1 MSATTIDEARMSD
14 LVGVAFSEVKVPD
27 DVFERVVGTVRA
39 EERTR
44 VRRDVRAARP
54 ARGLRMSARAATVA
68 VALTAVTATGAY
80 AAVSSGFLQGA
91 FGDKGQPDVAAT
103 VVDSEGSPYTLPAMT
118 WEGTDEETA
127 ASLVGDY
134 VTESGGSVTTQG
146 VTLTVG
152 GVVEDDNG
160 LGVATYTLSSPQG
173 LGDVYGDAGY
183 GEFYALPDAPVSD
196 VTVGASPAAS
206 TPGPDASGD
215 ATAYDSR
222 SVKDLQQTTDDEL
235 HAVMYFAS
243 ADASQA
249 GGAVSWWLPQ
259 ADATDACSGDAVSL
273 TPKALLPSSAF
284 TASGDGLTAH
294 VSPIGVVVEG
304 SLLDDG
310 TCELGD
316 LSLALSDG
324 STYVVSGED
333 VMNSTLAYRRD
344 DGSVAILFNRL
355 VDTDKVTSVSV
366 DVVSPAQG
374 SAAQDEHA
382 ALTLVPASER
392 S

>member
-1 MSATTIDEARMSD
+1 MNATTIDEARMSD
-14 LVGVAFSEVKVPD
+14 LVGAAFSEVKVPD
-27 DVFERVVGTVRA
+27 DVFERVMGTVRA
-39 EERTR
+39 EERAR
-44 VRRDVRAARP
+44 VRRGVRAARP

-196 VTVGASPAAS
+196 VTVGASPAAPTS
-206 TPGPDASGD
+206 GTDASGD

-273 TPKALLPSSAF
+273 ALKALLPSSAF
-284 TASGDGLTAH
+284 AASGDDLTAH

-304 SLLDDG
+304 SLLADG
-310 TCELGD
+310 TSELGD

-374 SAAQDEHA
+374 SAAQDEHT